1 MFLTTFRCEDCRN
14 RKIPKGPLPRPKMDF
29 AECDICGMRFRKKI
43 LIYNHMDKHRS
54 DVCCRVCGAKFTA
67 RSALRSHLRSHF
79 EKFVCELC
87 GFTTN
92 LNAMFRKH
100 NKMHEGKPIPEQI
113 RHYKKQEKGEF
124 PCSICGILF
133 ESKVGL
139 LGHEKR
145 QHSENGV
152 NGFSC
157 KVNQKENFFS
167 QLCAVLPSNCLHKSF
182 LYFIL

>member
-1 MFLTTFRCEDCRN
+1 
-14 RKIPKGPLPRPKMDF
+14 
-29 AECDICGMRFRKKI
+29 
-43 LIYNHMDKHRS
+43 MDKHRS

-67 RSALRSHLRSHF
+67 RSSLRNHLRSHF

-92 LNAMFRKH
+92 LNTMFRKH
-100 NKMHEGKPIPEQI
+100 NKIHEGKPVPESVS
-113 RHYKKQEKGEF
+113 HYKKQEKGEF

-133 ESKVGL
+133 ESKVAQI
-139 LGHEKR
+139 GHERR

-157 KVNQKENFFS
+157 KVCGKD
-167 QLCAVLPSNCLHKSF
+167 
-182 LYFIL
+182 

>member
-1 MFLTTFRCEDCRN
+1 MN
-14 RKIPKGPLPRPKMDF
+14 Y
-29 AECDICGMRFRKKI
+29 AECDICGMTFRKKI

-54 DVCCRVCGAKFTA
+54 DVSCRVCGAKFTA
-67 RSALRSHLRSHF
+67 RSALRGHLRTHF

-92 LNAMFRKH
+92 VSAMFRKH
-100 NKMHEGKPIPEQI
+100 NKMHTGKPIPKQT
-113 RHYKKQEKGEF
+113 YSSKKQEKGEF

-133 ESKVGL
+133 QSKVSL

-157 KVNQKENFFS
+157 KVCGKCQLFS
-167 QLCAVLPSNCLHKSF
+167 
-182 LYFIL
+182 YI